1 MLPLSFFKSTPKS
14 NIKVT
19 IENKGNWQKQK
30 KVGSLLMILN

>member
-19 IENKGNWQKQK
+19 IENKGNWQKK